1 MDPRFRGDDYV
12 FGADLCIEAQNFS
25 SPAVQEGDPSHPA
38 PPRPVL
44 PVRLLVTLH

>member
-12 FGADLCIEAQNFS
+12 FGADLCIEAQNLAALLS
-25 SPAVQEGDPSHPA
+25 RRGTPPT